1 MLIKTTKSTDQ
12 RGGIQASSVM
22 SQDTVCSLMSRATA
36 THIEERES
44 ELELQRLDRKDE
56 PGERSSERCQHPP
69 ERRSWRL
76 VHTVDN
82 RVFSRSWQAE
92 SVDSG
97 CSNSTAFAGACSE
110 GLCGEG
116 LCVATGGRCD
126 RSVGKLSAMK
136 VTVGS
141 AHLKTRQRPHA

>member
-1 MLIKTTKSTDQ
+1 
-12 RGGIQASSVM
+12 M
-22 SQDTVCSLMSRATA
+22 SQDTVCSLMSRAT
-36 THIEERES
+36 TTYIEERES
-44 ELELQRLDRKDE
+44 ELELQRLERKDE
-56 PGERSSERCQHPP
+56 PGERSSERCRHLPQ
-69 ERRSWRL
+69 RRSCRL
-76 VHTVDN
+76 VHTVDK

-97 CSNSTAFAGACSE
+97 CSNSTAFAGACAE

-126 RSVGKLSAMK
+126 RSVGKLSVMK

-141 AHLKTRQRPHA
+141 AHKKTHQRPHA